1 MNQLSDQKWIAAKN
15 FVQRYIQPTERI
27 LAPHQFKHDLPN
39 LHVYKFTPEISV
51 DQFEWMLIH
60 KGQLK
65 SFDTAFLEQ
74 ALARLKPVF
83 ANEVFVILTCRSDV
97 PPQVDAIHLRSLL
110 QQVDPQRALK
120 ETPISLQQKLS
131 HRIQQFSQK
140 FSQKLS
146 QKFSR
151 KSTDPQLDSISLQLN
166 AILDRLKRL
175 ERDTQKLSKS
185 HQTGR
190 LHRITGLANL
200 SLEELRSTCRS
211 ACQTAYLGD
220 NTILCR
226 ILANYLLYGD
236 TRDIGIVPHLC
247 FNGFWEPWVTLAMVR
262 TVKPGWHCL
271 DVGAN
276 HGYYAVVMS
285 SIVGASG
292 RVIALEPNRRLA
304 ELVRRTLEL
313 NGFNDRA
320 VSIAKAVSDK
330 DGQIVQLVVPQG
342 NTGHASIRDHASAT
356 DEVMEVETVT
366 VDQLTAEW
374 PQVDLIK
381 IDVEGAEAAVWQGMR
396 ETVRRNKDIVI
407 VLEFGASRYPNPQAF
422 LAEILAEGFI
432 LRYIDYDT
440 HPKELS
446 IDRCLS
452 ERQSSYWDLFL
463 SRSRSIG

>member
-15 FVQRYIQPTERI
+15 FVQRYIQPTERV
-27 LAPHQFKHDLPN
+27 LAPHQFKHDFAN
-39 LHVYKFTPEISV
+39 LHAYKFTSEISV
-51 DQFEWMLIH
+51 DQFDWMLIH

-65 SFDTAFLEQ
+65 SFDTAFLRQ
-74 ALARLKPVF
+74 ALALLQPVF
-83 ANEVFVILTCRSDV
+83 ANEVFVILTRRSDV
-97 PPQVDAIHLRSLL
+97 PSQVDAIHLRSLL

-120 ETPISLQQKLS
+120 ETPIRLQQKLL
-131 HRIQQFSQK
+131 HRVKQFSQ
-140 FSQKLS
+140 QL
-146 QKFSR
+146 SR
-151 KSTDPQLDSISLQLN
+151 KSTDPQLDGISLQLN
-166 AILDRLKRL
+166 ALLDRLGRL
-175 ERDTQKLSKS
+175 ERDTKKLSKN

-190 LHRITGLANL
+190 LYRTTGLANL

-276 HGYYAVVMS
+276 HGYYAIVMS
-285 SIVGASG
+285 SLIGASG
-292 RVIALEPNRRLA
+292 RVMALEPNQRLA
-304 ELVRRTLEL
+304 ELIRRTLEL

-330 DGQIVQLVVPQG
+330 AGQIVQLVVPQG
-342 NTGHASIRDHASAT
+342 NTGHASIRDYASAT
-356 DEVMEVETVT
+356 EEVMQVETVT
-366 VDQLTAEW
+366 IDQLTADW

-381 IDVEGAEAAVWQGMR
+381 IDVEGAEAAVWRGMR
-396 ETVRRNKDIVI
+396 ETVRRHKDLVI
-407 VLEFGASRYPNPQAF
+407 VLEFGASRYPDPQAF

-440 HPKELS
+440 QPKELS

-463 SRSRSIG
+463 SRS